1 MRRANRRPPA
11 ELQNDTSFVENV
23 KDIYMVTKSTNVYY
37 IYDKSDPRVG
47 QTAVRVRSKSQDE
60 WNSITLQRRRQTT

>member
-47 QTAVRVRSKSQDE
+47 QTAVRVRSKRQEERNSTSQR
-60 WNSITLQRRRQTT
+60 WRQTS